1 MKLCGSSVFPPLQ
14 ITCKSC
20 LGLGKISQEWKNVA
34 SVHKKYDKHWWQF
47 TVLSPCYLYV
57 VKFLNLIFQ
66 DQSGFKQGD
75 SCIIQFLSITLEIYH
90 SMDEGPENRGVFL
103 DILEAFDKIWHQG
116 LLFKLKQNEITDKLL
131 NILEDFLKLY
141 KTRVVLYGQTS
152 N

>member
-1 MKLCGSSVFPPLQ
+1 M
-14 ITCKSC
+14 
-20 LGLGKISQEWKNVA
+20 
-34 SVHKKYDKHWWQF
+34 
-47 TVLSPCYLYV
+47 

-131 NILEDFLKLY
+131 NILEDFLKNIKQELFLMGRHLIS
-141 KTRVVLYGQTS
+141 K
-152 N
+152 

>member
-1 MKLCGSSVFPPLQ
+1 
-14 ITCKSC
+14 
-20 LGLGKISQEWKNVA
+20 
-34 SVHKKYDKHWWQF
+34 
-47 TVLSPCYLYV
+47 
-57 VKFLNLIFQ
+57 
-66 DQSGFKQGD
+66 
-75 SCIIQFLSITLEIYH
+75 
-90 SMDEGPENRGVFL
+90 MDEGPENRGVFL